1 MDDREYELYHYG
13 VKGMK
18 WGVRRAAKYA
28 DKARNARESA
38 KEWKEIGDYKSSKLR
53 AAGKNKK
60 ADRVE
65 AKYKEYA
72 RQDRADA
79 AKYDEKAAQK
89 NREASFQKKQAEIN
103 ASRSRGSRLASNIIA
118 GPFANRTYNSVLAAG
133 GTKTGAKVVTY
144 ATGVL
149 GGPLGHI
156 AVAHL
161 YTKAAG
167 ERKTNKRY

>member
-1 MDDREYELYHYG
+1 MENNYELCHYG

-38 KEWKEIGDYKSSKLR
+38 KEWKEIGAYKADKLR

-60 ADRVE
+60 ADRVT
-65 AKYKEYA
+65 AKYNKYA
-72 RQDRADA
+72 AKDRADA
-79 AKYDEKAAQK
+79 RAYDEKAAQK
-89 NREASFQKKQAEIN
+89 QREAKFQEAQAKVN
-103 ASRSRGSRLASNIIA
+103 ASRSRGSRLASNLIA

-133 GTKTGAKVVTY
+133 GTKTGAKIATY
-144 ATGVL
+144 ATGLL

-161 YTKAAG
+161 YTKSAG